1 MISSFRNFAKTK
13 FAGLLVFIIII
24 PFVFWGMGGMFSSG
38 NTNNIVKIN
47 NTNISTKEFID
58 YINKSNIPQK
68 TIRENLDENIIEELL
83 STLISTTLL
92 DLEVKDF
99 NILISKETLSKKI
112 KTNKNFQNENGNFER
127 LKYEKFLLENNE
139 TAPSFEL
146 RLKGRELQKNLFDYI
161 GAGTKSPNFLTK
173 KLFEEENRKLE
184 LEFIDLNNFYKKK
197 DSFNDLEIKEFLD
210 ENKDQLKVEYID
222 FDYGIINPKNLIG
235 VDDFNQAFF
244 DKIDE
249 IEIKISNNLDLK
261 EILTDFDIETISV
274 SDFKISSNKNDIQK
288 KIFEARNIEF
298 DIIEHENNYIAYKIN
313 KTEVRTPD
321 LNDPELKKEI
331 LELLFQKNKFDYN
344 NKLLTKINNKK
355 FNDAEFLKMGE
366 NKIESLL
373 LNSVKDNKK
382 FEINSVEILYS
393 IPVNSFTLISDEKNN
408 IYLAK
413 IKKILNHNDNI
424 DDKKIQEYS
433 LKQNTNNKNSILKTY
448 DLLLNTKYNVVMNQK
463 TIERVKNFF
472 Q

>member
-1 MISSFRNFAKTK
+1 M
-13 FAGLLVFIIII
+13 
-24 PFVFWGMGGMFSSG
+24 
-38 NTNNIVKIN
+38 
-47 NTNISTKEFID
+47 
-58 YINKSNIPQK
+58 
-68 TIRENLDENIIEELL
+68 
-83 STLISTTLL
+83 
-92 DLEVKDF
+92 
-99 NILISKETLSKKI
+99 
-112 KTNKNFQNENGNFER
+112 
-127 LKYEKFLLENNE
+127 
-139 TAPSFEL
+139 
-146 RLKGRELQKNLFDYI
+146 
-161 GAGTKSPNFLTK
+161 
-173 KLFEEENRKLE
+173 
-184 LEFIDLNNFYKKK
+184 
-197 DSFNDLEIKEFLD
+197 
-210 ENKDQLKVEYID
+210 
-222 FDYGIINPKNLIG
+222 
-235 VDDFNQAFF
+235 
-244 DKIDE
+244 
-249 IEIKISNNLDLK
+249 
-261 EILTDFDIETISV
+261 TDFDIETISV

-413 IKKILNHNDNI
+413 IKKILNLNDNI

>member
-1 MISSFRNFAKTK
+1 MLNKLRNFSKGK
-13 FAGLLVFIIII
+13 LAGVLVGIIII

-210 ENKDQLKVEYID
+210 ENKDQLKIEYID

-288 KIFEARNIEF
+288 KIFESRNIEF